1 MEKGKLLKI
10 QDACRS
16 GAIHFSKH
24 PPFME
29 ERKNYGILGALQ
41 KHPPLHV
48 GKKYGLY
55 N

>member
-1 MEKGKLLKI
+1 MEKSKLLKI

-41 KHPPLHV
+41 NTHPFM
-48 GKKYGLY
+48 
-55 N
+55 

>member
-1 MEKGKLLKI
+1 MEKNKLLKI
-10 QDACRS
+10 LNACRS

-29 ERKNYGILGALQ
+29 EKLWDIRCSP
-41 KHPPLHV
+41 KHPPLHL